1 MEIDIS
7 RPEEEV
13 RVANDFV
20 RDQDGRLVKL
30 LIETA
35 QSAGDRDGRPTD
47 GRILETREVTSDVA
61 EDASA
66 TMEAHSNV
74 QEWESAACFKAKLE
88 AEEVRDGDED
98 LEGGAASERRVVLV
112 FEVLLLFEVT
122 FILLGFDGGSGSL
135 AFFHLLHTPSP

>member
-35 QSAGDRDGRPTD
+35 QSAGDRDGRSTD
-47 GRILETREVTSDVA
+47 GRVLETREVTSDVA
-61 EDASA
+61 EDAPA
-66 TMEAHSNV
+66 AVQAHSNV
-74 QEWESAACFKAKLE
+74 QEGESATSFEAKLE
-88 AEEVRDGDED
+88 AEEVCDGDENFQR
-98 LEGGAASERRVVLV
+98 GAASERRVVLV
-112 FEVLLLFEVT
+112 FEVLLLFEVA

-135 AFFHLLHTPSP
+135 ALFHLRYSTSP